1 MATFADPV
9 DAVSAAIDIAREVEE
24 MNRSLSERLCLKMGI
39 HGGHCLLVT
48 LNNRIDYFGQTV
60 NIAYRLLRLARGGEL
75 CLSNAICGNPQVTD
89 LLDSFGVPTERVDA
103 VESDAKA
110 MAYTLQR

>member
-1 MATFADPV
+1 
-9 DAVSAAIDIAREVEE
+9 

-48 LNNRIDYFGQTV
+48 LNNRLDYFGQTV

-75 CLSNAICGNPQVTD
+75 CLSHEICEKPQVTD
-89 LLDSFGVPTERVDA
+89 LLDSYGVPTQRGDS
-103 VESDAKA
+103 VESDAKG

>member
-1 MATFADPV
+1 MATFADPL
-9 DAVSAAIDIAREVEE
+9 DAVSAAIDISREVEE

-48 LNNRIDYFGQTV
+48 LNNRLDYFGQTV

-75 CLSNAICGNPQVTD
+75 CLSNDICENLQVTD
-89 LLDSFGVPTERVDA
+89 LLDSFGVPTERVDT

-110 MAYTLQR
+110 MAYILQR